1 MKGMTG
7 WIILAIIILVIIGV
21 IGISL
26 TMTGGV
32 IGLELDLTGLKTATS
47 IIPLP

>member
-1 MKGMTG
+1 MKGLAG

-32 IGLELDLTGLKTATS
+32 IGLEFDLNPLKAVTS
-47 IIPLP
+47 IIP